1 MNTFEIGDRVVYN
14 PNTPNLLPNTE
25 RPKHVGTIVDIDP
38 NYLHIK
44 FNRNTY
50 DPMSRPTRILPNAV
64 THYSKSN
71 KGIRKTHANT
81 FRNTLRNIPRAREG
95 MEARKVWNTY
105 VNLPFMNGPGRNEYA
120 SYWPK
125 TVAPNRP
132 NSRMLT
138 QKHANNRAM
147 AKSRTSKTRRKSKN

>member
-14 PNTPNLLPNTE
+14 PNTQNLLPNTQ
-25 RPKHVGTIVDIDP
+25 RPRNVGTIVDIDP

-44 FNRNTY
+44 FNRNMY
-50 DPMSRPTRILPNAV
+50 DPMSMPIRILPSAV
-64 THYSKSN
+64 THYSQSN
-71 KGIRKTHANT
+71 KGIRKRHANT
-81 FRNTLRNIPRAREG
+81 FRNTLQNIPRAREG

-138 QKHANNRAM
+138 QKHTNNRAKTR
-147 AKSRTSKTRRKSKN
+147 ASKTRRKSKN